1 MPSQDAYDDMG
12 CICFD
17 AVVVYIYM
25 CIVIRVTTQKKIKI
39 IEETHFNI
47 KFRGIDYWFFFHD
60 LYNFVINFVCLI
72 QFLEKNI
79 LKWIKRAIKSVKKLI
94 NIN

>member
-25 CIVIRVTTQKKIKI
+25 CIVIWFTTQQKLKLSTITK
-39 IEETHFNI
+39 THFNI
-47 KFRGIDYWFFFHD
+47 KFRGIDYWFFFFHD

-72 QFLEKNI
+72 QFLEKI
-79 LKWIKRAIKSVKKLI
+79 F
-94 NIN
+94 

>member
-39 IEETHFNI
+39 IEETITKTHFNI
-47 KFRGIDYWFFFHD
+47 KFRGIDYCCFFFMI
-60 LYNFVINFVCLI
+60 YT
-72 QFLEKNI
+72 I
-79 LKWIKRAIKSVKKLI
+79 L
-94 NIN
+94 

>member
-1 MPSQDAYDDMG
+1 MG

-39 IEETHFNI
+39 IEETITKTHFNI
-47 KFRGIDYWFFFHD
+47 KFRGIDYWVFF
-60 LYNFVINFVCLI
+60 
-72 QFLEKNI
+72 
-79 LKWIKRAIKSVKKLI
+79 S
-94 NIN
+94 

>member
-25 CIVIRVTTQKKIKI
+25 CIVIWFTTQKKIK
-39 IEETHFNI
+39 T
-47 KFRGIDYWFFFHD
+47 IDYYQDSFQ
-60 LYNFVINFVCLI
+60 YQVQGN
-72 QFLEKNI
+72 
-79 LKWIKRAIKSVKKLI
+79 
-94 NIN
+94 